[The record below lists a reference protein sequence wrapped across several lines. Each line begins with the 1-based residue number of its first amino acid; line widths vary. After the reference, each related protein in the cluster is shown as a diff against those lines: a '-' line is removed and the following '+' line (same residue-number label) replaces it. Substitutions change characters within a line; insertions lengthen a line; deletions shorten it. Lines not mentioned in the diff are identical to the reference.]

1 MEKVQAAQAKRDE
14 RERVKQEKA
23 MQMEEKKKE
32 REEKKKAK
40 EAEKEQK
47 ALARQA
53 KTKKGKGSKVNEEP
67 RDAQDGGEACSP
79 TPKTPK
85 RPCPIPATPRQK
97 TMVKRRREAV
107 AAGVPAGASKAEGCG
122 QDGKVKDVEKEEAL
136 AAKVKANHDLLK
148 GVLEFGADVHTFPTL
163 EANPTL
169 KSFTV
174 RPFGEEAD
182 KKNRDGGGKKS
193 SIGVILFRS
202 SFLRVQ
208 GKGSRRT
215 PGNPHS
221 ERGHRRSEKRWWGR
235 LQLGVDKVQGCQ
247 TSVSQLILFVMFL
260 HKCPAYM
267 STVLLPVN
275 LLPFVSGILVSVFA
289 WS

>member
-1 MEKVQAAQAKRDE
+1 LQEAAQAEMEKVQAAQAKRDE

-202 SFLRVQ
+202 SFYVYKAKVPEGLQ
-208 GKGSRRT
+208 AILTQKGVTGEVKNDGGGGCS
-215 PGNPHS
+215 
-221 ERGHRRSEKRWWGR
+221 
-235 LQLGVDKVQGCQ
+235 LGWTRFKDVKQACL
-247 TSVSQLILFVMFL
+247 S
-260 HKCPAYM
+260 
-267 STVLLPVN
+267 
-275 LLPFVSGILVSVFA
+275 
-289 WS
+289 